1 MNLFSIALL
10 QLHPQ
15 KSMDDSLFKGLNACE
30 KAKEAGADL
39 ALFPEL
45 WSIGYHQKYMK
56 NDYALKIND
65 DYINFFCKK
74 AQELEIAIAL
84 PYLAK
89 AREQPTN
96 NVMIIDKTGTIILNY
111 AKVNICSF
119 EGGSEVTLQAGST
132 YPVASLSYAQG
143 SIKIGAMICFDREF
157 IEPTCALATQ
167 GAELIIV
174 PNACFVHDDKELGN
188 VRLAQIRSRSFENKV
203 ALAVA
208 NYPAP
213 FNDGN
218 SCISSMKGQLIIQAD
233 TQEKIVI
240 SSIDLDALRLW
251 QKNEPWGPT
260 SII

>member
-15 KSMDDSLFKGLNACE
+15 KTVDDSLFKGLNACE
-30 KAKEAGADL
+30 KAKEVGADL
-39 ALFPEL
+39 AVFPEL
-45 WSIGYHQKYMK
+45 WSIGYTQKYMT

-65 DYINFFCKK
+65 DYIQFFCKK
-74 AQELEIAIAL
+74 AAELEMAVAVT
-84 PYLAK
+84 YLAK

-96 NVMIIDKTGTIILNY
+96 NVMLIDKTGTIILNY

-119 EGGSEVTLQAGST
+119 DGGSEVTLEPGST
-132 YPVASLSYAQG
+132 YPVATLSYAQG
-143 SIKIGAMICFDREF
+143 TIKIGAMICFDREF
-157 IEPTCALATQ
+157 IEPASALATQ

-174 PNACFVHDDKELGN
+174 PNACFLSNCPVLGD

-203 ALAVA
+203 ALAVT

-218 SCISSMKGQLIIQAD
+218 SCIASMKGELLIQAD
-233 TQEKIVI
+233 TQEKIVV

-260 SII
+260 FII